1 MSPESP
7 VSERRMSEQ
16 ENEGEVVLVGT
27 SHVSEKSVEEVE
39 RVIEEEKPDIVAVE
53 LDEKRYK
60 SIKGDGPDDIEAKD
74 LIKGNKPFELL
85 VYWLLS
91 YLQTKMGD
99 RFGIEPGAEMMAAVD
114 AAEER
119 EIPLALVDRDIN
131 VTVARLWAKMSFWE
145 KLKFVGA
152 LIAGVAGIGMGGREM
167 TEEEMDE
174 LVEGDMV
181 ETLIEEF
188 RSFSPRGAEA
198 LIDERDA
205 YIAANLVG
213 LREAN
218 KKVVAVIGAGHRAG
232 IEKYLAAPETLPD
245 VKELEETG
253 GGRRFSPFKIVG
265 YLVSIFVILM
275 FVLLFMAG
283 AENAFLAQLAFYW
296 FVVNGVPAFAG
307 ALLAGGH
314 LTTAL
319 VGGSLAWMTSLN
331 PALAPGWFAGY
342 VELKYR
348 DVSVQDIDE
357 INEILSDAGAS
368 TRELLG
374 RMYGVETFKLLLVV
388 ALTNI
393 GSLIGTFF
401 FLFVVLPLVGA
412 DVNMTELLRQGMANS
427 WNELVGLGRRI
438 VSL

>member
-1 MSPESP
+1 
-7 VSERRMSEQ
+7 MSEQ
-16 ENEGEVVLVGT
+16 EKEGEVVLVGT

-39 RVIEEEKPDIVAVE
+39 RVIDEEEPDIVAVE

-60 SIKGDGPDDIEAKD
+60 SIKGDGPDDIDAKD

-119 EIPLALVDRDIN
+119 EIPIALVDRDIN

-152 LIAGVAGIGMGGREM
+152 LIAGVAGLGGSREM

-188 RSFSPRGAEA
+188 RDFSPRGAEA

-232 IEKYLAAPETLPD
+232 IEEYLAAPETLPD
-245 VKELEETG
+245 VESLEGTDS
-253 GGRRFSPFKIVG
+253 GRRFSLFKVVG
-265 YLVSIFVILM
+265 YLVSIFVIAM
-275 FVLLFMAG
+275 FILLFMAG
-283 AENAFLAQLAFYW
+283 AEDAFLAELAFYW
-296 FVVNGVPAFAG
+296 FVVNGVPAFLG
-307 ALLAGGH
+307 AIVAGGH
-314 LTTAL
+314 LPTAL

-348 DVSVQDIDE
+348 EVSVKDIDE

-374 RMYGVETFKLLLVV
+374 RMYKVETFKLLLVV
-388 ALTNI
+388 ALTNV

-401 FLFVVLPLVGA
+401 FLFVVLPVIGA

-427 WNELVGLGRRI
+427 WNEIVGLGRRI

>member
-1 MSPESP
+1 
-7 VSERRMSEQ
+7 MSEQ
-16 ENEGEVVLVGT
+16 EKEGEVVLVGT

-39 RVIEEEKPDIVAVE
+39 RVIDEEEPDIVAVE

-60 SIKGDGPDDIEAKD
+60 SIKGDGPDDIDAKD

-119 EIPLALVDRDIN
+119 EIPIALVDRDIN

-152 LIAGVAGIGMGGREM
+152 LIAGVAGLGGSREM

-188 RSFSPRGAEA
+188 RDFSPRGAEA

-218 KKVVAVIGAGHRAG
+218 KKVVAVVGAGHRAG
-232 IEKYLAAPETLPD
+232 IEEYLAAPETLPD
-245 VKELEETG
+245 VESLEGTDS
-253 GGRRFSPFKIVG
+253 GRRFSLFKVVG
-265 YLVSIFVILM
+265 YLVSIFVIAM
-275 FVLLFMAG
+275 FILLFMAG
-283 AENAFLAQLAFYW
+283 AEDAFLAQLAFYW
-296 FVVNGVPAFAG
+296 FVVNGVPAFLG
-307 ALLAGGH
+307 AIVAGGH

-348 DVSVQDIDE
+348 DVSVKDIDE
-357 INEILSDAGAS
+357 INEILSDASSS

-374 RMYGVETFKLLLVV
+374 RMYKVETFKLLLVV
-388 ALTNI
+388 ALTNV

-401 FLFVVLPLVGA
+401 FLFVVLPIIGA

-427 WNELVGLGRRI
+427 WNEIVGLGRRI

>member
-1 MSPESP
+1 
-7 VSERRMSEQ
+7 MSEQ
-16 ENEGEVVLVGT
+16 EKEGEVVLVGT

-39 RVIEEEKPDIVAVE
+39 RVIDEEEPDIVAVE

-60 SIKGDGPDDIEAKD
+60 SIKGDGPDDIDAKD

-119 EIPLALVDRDIN
+119 EIPIALVDRDIN

-152 LIAGVAGIGMGGREM
+152 LIAGVAGLGGSREM

-188 RSFSPRGAEA
+188 RDFSPRGAEA

-232 IEKYLAAPETLPD
+232 IEEYLAAPETLPD
-245 VKELEETG
+245 VESLEGTDS
-253 GGRRFSPFKIVG
+253 GRRFSLFKVVG
-265 YLVSIFVILM
+265 YLVSIFVIAM
-275 FVLLFMAG
+275 FILLFMAG
-283 AENAFLAQLAFYW
+283 AEDAFLAQLAFYW
-296 FVVNGVPAFAG
+296 FVVNGVPAFLG
-307 ALLAGGH
+307 AIVAGGH

-348 DVSVQDIDE
+348 DVSVKDIDE
-357 INEILSDAGAS
+357 INEILSDASAS

-374 RMYGVETFKLLLVV
+374 RMYKVETFKLLLVV
-388 ALTNI
+388 ALTNV

-401 FLFVVLPLVGA
+401 FLFVVLPIIGA

-427 WNELVGLGRRI
+427 WNEIVGLGRRI

>member
-1 MSPESP
+1 
-7 VSERRMSEQ
+7 MSEQ

-39 RVIEEEKPDIVAVE
+39 RVIDEEDPDVVAVE

-152 LIAGVAGIGMGGREM
+152 LVAGVAGIGVGGREM

-205 YIAANLVG
+205 YIAANLVE
-213 LREAN
+213 LRRRN
-218 KKVVAVIGAGHRAG
+218 QKVVAVIGAGHRAG
-232 IEKYLAAPETLPD
+232 IERYLAAPETLPD

-253 GGRRFSPFKIVG
+253 GGRRFSLFKIVG
-265 YLVSIFVILM
+265 YVVSIFVILM

-283 AENAFLAQLAFYW
+283 ADNAFLAQLAFYW

-342 VELKYR
+342 VELRYR
-348 DVSVQDIDE
+348 NVSVQDIDE

-388 ALTNI
+388 ALTNV

-401 FLFVVLPLVGA
+401 FLFVVLPFVGA
-412 DVNMTELLRQGMANS
+412 DVNMTELLRQGMTNS
-427 WNELVGLGRRI
+427 WNELVGLGSRLL
-438 VSL
+438 SLALTA

>member
-1 MSPESP
+1 MSK
-7 VSERRMSEQ
+7 Q
-16 ENEGEVVLVGT
+16 EEEGEIILVGT

-39 RVIEEEKPDIVAVE
+39 RVIDEEEPDFVAVE
-53 LDEKRYK
+53 LDEQRYK
-60 SIKGDGPDDIEAKD
+60 SIKGDGPDDLDAKD

-85 VYWLLS
+85 IYWLLS

-99 RFGIEPGAEMMAAVD
+99 RFGIEPGAEMMAAVNL
-114 AAEER
+114 AEER

-131 VTVARLWAKMSFWE
+131 VTVARLWSNMSFWE

-152 LIAGVAGIGMGGREM
+152 LIAGVAGLGGSREM
-167 TEEEMDE
+167 TEEEMDD
-174 LVEGDMV
+174 LVEGDADVV

-188 RSFSPRGAEA
+188 RNFSPRGAEA

-205 YIAANLVG
+205 YIAANLVE
-213 LREAN
+213 LRRRGH
-218 KKVVAVIGAGHRAG
+218 KVVAVVGAGHRAG
-232 IEKYLAAPETLPD
+232 IERYLAEPETLPD
-245 VKELEETG
+245 IETLEGTDS
-253 GGRRFSPFKIVG
+253 GRRFSLFKVVG

-283 AENAFLAQLAFYW
+283 ADDAFLAQLAFYW
-296 FVVNGVPAFAG
+296 FIVNGVPAFVG

-314 LTTAL
+314 LPSAL
-319 VGGSLAWMTSLN
+319 AGGSLAWMTSLN

-357 INEILSDAGAS
+357 INEILGDATAS
-368 TRELLG
+368 TRELLS
-374 RMYGVETFKLLLVV
+374 RMYAVETFKLLLVV

-393 GSLIGTFF
+393 GSLIGTAV
-401 FLFVVLPLVGA
+401 FLFVVLPIVGA
-412 DVNMTELLRQGMANS
+412 DVNMTELLRQGMTNS
-427 WNELVGLGRRI
+427 WNELVGLARRF
-438 VSL
+438 LPF

>member
-1 MSPESP
+1 
-7 VSERRMSEQ
+7 MSEQ
-16 ENEGEVVLVGT
+16 EGEVVLVGT

-39 RVIEEEKPDIVAVE
+39 NAIEEEEPDVVAVE

-60 SIKGDGPDDIEAKD
+60 SVKGEGPQDLDPKD
-74 LIKGNKPFELL
+74 LIQGNKPFELL

-99 RFGIEPGAEMMAAVD
+99 RFGIEPGADMLAAVD
-114 AAEER
+114 AAEDR
-119 EIPLALVDRDIN
+119 GIPLALVDRDIN
-131 VTVARLWAKMSFWE
+131 VTVARLWSKMSFWE

-152 LIAGVAGIGMGGREM
+152 LVAGVAGLGRADEM
-167 TEEEMDE
+167 TEEEME
-174 LVEGDMV
+174 EIIEGDMV

-188 RSFSPRGAEA
+188 RAFSPRGAEA

-205 YIAANLVG
+205 YIAANLVE

-232 IEKYLAAPETLPD
+232 IERYLDAPETLP
-245 VKELEETG
+245 EIESLETSG
-253 GGRRFSPFKIVG
+253 GGRRIPVMKVLG
-265 YLVSIFVILM
+265 YAVSVFVILM

-283 AENAFLAQLAFYW
+283 ADDAFLAQLAVYW

-307 ALLAGGH
+307 ALLGGGH
-314 LTTAL
+314 LRSAA

-342 VELKYR
+342 VELRHR

-357 INEILSDAGAS
+357 INEILADAEAS
-368 TRELLG
+368 VRQLFG
-374 RMYGVETFKLLLVV
+374 RMYQVETFKLLLVV
-388 ALTNI
+388 ALTNL

-401 FLFVVLPLVGA
+401 FLFVVLPVIGA
-412 DVNMTELLRQGMANS
+412 DIDMTEMLRQGMTNS
-427 WNELVGLGRRI
+427 WNELVGLGER
-438 VSL
+438 VLPF

>member
-1 MSPESP
+1 
-7 VSERRMSEQ
+7 MSEQ
-16 ENEGEVVLVGT
+16 QGEGEVILVGT

-39 RVIEEEKPDIVAVE
+39 RVIDEEEPDIVAVE

-60 SIKGDGPDDIEAKD
+60 SIKGDGPDDLDPKD
-74 LIKGNKPFELL
+74 LIRGNKPFELL

-119 EIPLALVDRDIN
+119 EITLALVDRDIN
-131 VTVARLWAKMSFWE
+131 VTVARLWSKMSFWE

-152 LIAGVAGIGMGGREM
+152 LMAGVAGLGGSREM

-205 YIAANLVG
+205 YIAANLVE
-213 LREAN
+213 LRRQN
-218 KKVVAVIGAGHRAG
+218 KKVVAVVGAGHRAG
-232 IEKYLAAPETLPD
+232 IKRYLNAPETLPD
-245 VKELEETG
+245 IESLEETG
-253 GGRRFSPFKIVG
+253 GGRRFSLFKIVG
-265 YLVSIFVILM
+265 YAVSVFVILM

-283 AENAFLAQLAFYW
+283 AENAFLAKLAFYW

-314 LTTAL
+314 LTTAA

-342 VELKYR
+342 VELRYR
-348 DVSVQDIDE
+348 DVSVKDIDA
-357 INEILSDAGAS
+357 INEILADTEAS

-374 RMYGVETFKLLLVV
+374 RMYGIDTFKLLLVV

-393 GSLIGTFF
+393 GSIVGTAF
-401 FLFVVLPLVGA
+401 FLFVVLPIVGA
-412 DVNMTELLRQGMANS
+412 DVNMTELLRQGMTNS
-427 WNELVGLGRRI
+427 WNELVGAVRQVL
-438 VSL
+438 SA

>member
-1 MSPESP
+1 
-7 VSERRMSEQ
+7 MSEQ

-39 RVIEEEKPDIVAVE
+39 RVIEEEEPDIVAVE

-60 SIKGDGPDDIEAKD
+60 SIKGDGPDDIDAKD

-119 EIPLALVDRDIN
+119 EIPIALVDRDIN

-152 LIAGVAGIGMGGREM
+152 LIAGVAGLGGSREM

-188 RSFSPRGAEA
+188 RDFSPRGAEA

-232 IEKYLAAPETLPD
+232 IEEYLAAPETLPD
-245 VKELEETG
+245 VESLEGTDS
-253 GGRRFSPFKIVG
+253 GRRFSLFKVVG
-265 YLVSIFVILM
+265 YLVSIFVIAM
-275 FVLLFMAG
+275 FILLFMAG
-283 AENAFLAQLAFYW
+283 AEDAFLAQLAFYW
-296 FVVNGVPAFAG
+296 FVVNGVPAFLG
-307 ALLAGGH
+307 AIVAGGH

-348 DVSVQDIDE
+348 DVSVKDIDE
-357 INEILSDAGAS
+357 INEILSDASSS

-374 RMYGVETFKLLLVV
+374 RMYKVETFKLLLVV
-388 ALTNI
+388 ALTNV

-401 FLFVVLPLVGA
+401 FLFVVLPIIGA

-427 WNELVGLGRRI
+427 WNEIVGLGRRI

>member
-1 MSPESP
+1 MSK
-7 VSERRMSEQ
+7 Q
-16 ENEGEVVLVGT
+16 EEEGEIILVGT

-39 RVIEEEKPDIVAVE
+39 RVIDEEEPDFVAVE

-60 SIKGDGPDDIEAKD
+60 SIKGDGPDDLDAKD
-74 LIKGNKPFELL
+74 LISGNKPFELL
-85 VYWLLS
+85 IYWLLS

-99 RFGIEPGAEMMAAVD
+99 RFGIEPGAEMMAAVET
-114 AAEER
+114 AEER

-131 VTVARLWAKMSFWE
+131 VTVARLWSKMSLWE

-152 LIAGVAGIGMGGREM
+152 LMAGVLGLGGSREM
-167 TEEEMDE
+167 TAEEMNE
-174 LVEGDMV
+174 LVEGEGDMV

-188 RSFSPRGAEA
+188 RNFSPRGAEA

-205 YIAANLVG
+205 YIAAQLVE
-213 LREAN
+213 LRARGH
-218 KKVVAVIGAGHRAG
+218 KVVAVIGAGHRAG
-232 IEKYLAAPETLPD
+232 IERYLAAPETLPD
-245 VKELEETG
+245 IEKLEGTD
-253 GGRRFSPFKIVG
+253 GGRRFSLFKIVG

-283 AENAFLAQLAFYW
+283 ADNAFLAQLAFYW
-296 FVVNGVPAFAG
+296 FIVNGVPAFAG

-314 LTTAL
+314 LPSAL

-357 INEILSDAGAS
+357 INEILADAGAS
-368 TRELLG
+368 TRELFG
-374 RMYGVETFKLLLVV
+374 RMYRVETFKLLLVV

-393 GSLIGTFF
+393 GSLIGTAV
-401 FLFVVLPLVGA
+401 FLFVVLPIVGA
-412 DVNMTELLRQGMANS
+412 DVNMTELLRQGMTNS
-427 WNELVGLGRRI
+427 WNELIGLVHRFLP
-438 VSL
+438 V

>member
-1 MSPESP
+1 
-7 VSERRMSEQ
+7 MSEQ
-16 ENEGEVVLVGT
+16 EKEGEVVLVGT
-27 SHVSEKSVEEVE
+27 SHISEKSVEEVE
-39 RVIEEEKPDIVAVE
+39 RAVEEEDPDIVAVE

-60 SIKGDGPDDIEAKD
+60 SIKGDGPEEVEAKD

-99 RFGIEPGAEMMAAVD
+99 KFGIEPGAEMMAAVD
-114 AAEER
+114 IAEER
-119 EIPLALVDRDIN
+119 DIPLALVDRDIN

-152 LIAGVAGIGMGGREM
+152 LLAGVAGIGGREM

-188 RSFSPRGAEA
+188 RDFSPRGAEA

-218 KKVVAVIGAGHRAG
+218 KKVVAVVGAGHRAG
-232 IEKYLAAPETLPD
+232 IEEYLAAPETLPD
-245 VKELEETG
+245 VGELEETG

-283 AENAFLAQLAFYW
+283 AEDAFLAQLAFYW
-296 FVVNGVPAFAG
+296 FVVNGVPAFVG
-307 ALLAGGH
+307 ALAAGGH

-348 DVSVQDIDE
+348 DVSVQDIDD

-388 ALTNI
+388 ALTNV
-393 GSLIGTFF
+393 GSLVGTAV
-401 FLFVVLPLVGA
+401 FLFVVLPIVGA

-427 WNELVGLGRRI
+427 WNELVGLGRQLLL
-438 VSL
+438 V

>member
-1 MSPESP
+1 
-7 VSERRMSEQ
+7 MSEQ
-16 ENEGEVVLVGT
+16 EKEGEVVLVGT

-39 RVIEEEKPDIVAVE
+39 RVIEEEEPDIVAVE

-60 SIKGDGPDDIEAKD
+60 SIKGDGPDDIDAKD

-119 EIPLALVDRDIN
+119 EIPIALVDRDIN

-152 LIAGVAGIGMGGREM
+152 LIAGVAGLGGSREM

-188 RSFSPRGAEA
+188 RDFSPRGAEA

-232 IEKYLAAPETLPD
+232 IEEYLAAPETLPD
-245 VKELEETG
+245 VESLEGTDS
-253 GGRRFSPFKIVG
+253 GRRFSLFKVVG
-265 YLVSIFVILM
+265 YLVSIFVIAM
-275 FVLLFMAG
+275 FILLFMAG
-283 AENAFLAQLAFYW
+283 AEDAFLAQLAFYW
-296 FVVNGVPAFAG
+296 FVVNGVPAFLG
-307 ALLAGGH
+307 AIVAGGH

-348 DVSVQDIDE
+348 DVSVKDIDE
-357 INEILSDAGAS
+357 INEILSDASSS

-374 RMYGVETFKLLLVV
+374 RMYKVETFKLLLVV
-388 ALTNI
+388 ALTNV

-401 FLFVVLPLVGA
+401 FLFVVLPIIGA

-427 WNELVGLGRRI
+427 WNEIVGLGRRI

>member
-1 MSPESP
+1 
-7 VSERRMSEQ
+7 MSEQ
-16 ENEGEVVLVGT
+16 EKEGEVVLVGT

-39 RVIEEEKPDIVAVE
+39 RVIDEEEPDIVAVE

-60 SIKGDGPDDIEAKD
+60 SIKGDGPDDIDAKD

-119 EIPLALVDRDIN
+119 EIPIALVDRDIN

-152 LIAGVAGIGMGGREM
+152 LIAGVAGLGGSREM

-188 RSFSPRGAEA
+188 RDFSPRGAEA

-232 IEKYLAAPETLPD
+232 IEEYLAAPETLPD
-245 VKELEETG
+245 VESLEGTDS
-253 GGRRFSPFKIVG
+253 GRRFSLFKVVG
-265 YLVSIFVILM
+265 YLVSIFVIAM
-275 FVLLFMAG
+275 FILLFMAG
-283 AENAFLAQLAFYW
+283 AEDAFLAELAFYW
-296 FVVNGVPAFAG
+296 FVVNGVPAFLG
-307 ALLAGGH
+307 AIVAGGH
-314 LTTAL
+314 LPTAL

-348 DVSVQDIDE
+348 EVSVKDIDE

-374 RMYGVETFKLLLVV
+374 RMYKVETFKLLLVV
-388 ALTNI
+388 ALTNV

-401 FLFVVLPLVGA
+401 FLFVVLPVIGA
-412 DVNMTELLRQGMANS
+412 DVNMTELLRQGMTNS
-427 WNELVGLGRRI
+427 WNEIVGLGRRI
-438 VSL
+438 LSL